1 MIGNFC
7 QFYCFDLVLCSV
19 SYHTFFRSER
29 IDTHSGNDQPNNC
42 VLFVQWALGWTPK
55 KDSILEQWTVLLLTC
70 FLNSR
75 DPKSNLVWVIMFY
88 KQQTRGLV
96 SYFTNFECCLLLLF
110 NLNGFCHFSLRFLI
124 TSCLNY
130 LEKLLLLHCNFLLLL
145 NFLRET
151 WLIA

>member
-42 VLFVQWALGWTPK
+42 ALSVQWVLGWTPK

-75 DPKSNLVWVIMFY
+75 DPKSNLVWVIMLY
-88 KQQTRGLV
+88 KQQIGGLV
-96 SYFTNFECCLLLLF
+96 SYFKNSDRVAYLQW
-110 NLNGFCHFSLRFLI
+110 FCHFLLQFLI
-124 TSCLNY
+124 TSCLNC
-130 LEKLLLLHCNFLLLL
+130 LEKWLDFLLLSNFWLLL
-145 NFLRET
+145 NLLRD
-151 WLIA
+151 I